1 MGRSVFLREGDLIKL
16 IDAADGLDHGNGF
29 GIRDV
34 LDSLAALV
42 PCDVMFW
49 NWYRLGPPFLER
61 NLIDATATRPVVRAP
76 MTPWLEHLPEH
87 PIMSGRH
94 GPVVAISD
102 VLRPREFE
110 RTWLFQEAMR
120 PAGVAHE
127 IGMELSHAAGEMSV
141 VVMSRGPGRDFDDRD
156 HLTLRLLR
164 PHVDAALRRLVLPP
178 PELTSREREVML
190 LVRDGLTDAQVARRL
205 GVVEATVSKHLE
217 HVYGRTGAHSRVQA
231 VTLCMPAL
239 DRTPAAP

>member
-1 MGRSVFLREGDLIKL
+1 MCAMGKSVFLRDCDLIKL
-16 IDAADGLDHGNGF
+16 LDTADGLDYGNGL

-34 LDSLAALV
+34 LDSLASLV
-42 PCDVMFW
+42 PCDVSSGTGTAW
-49 NWYRLGPPFLER
+49 DLRSSSA
-61 NLIDATATRPVVRAP
+61 LIDATATRPVLHAP

-127 IGMELSHAAGEMSV
+127 IGMELSHTAGEMSV
-141 VVMSRGPGRDFDDRD
+141 VVISRGPGRDFDDRD

-164 PHVDAALRRLVLPP
+164 PHVDAALRRLILPP
-178 PELTSREREVML
+178 PEFTSREREVML

-205 GVVEATVSKHLE
+205 GVVEATASKHLE
-217 HVYGRTGAHSRVQA
+217 HVS
-231 VTLCMPAL
+231 
-239 DRTPAAP
+239 AAPVHTAGCRP